1 MSKTDIIS
9 PINKKESSSRALR
22 IIIAGGG
29 TGGHI
34 FPALA
39 IANAL
44 KKKNSKIEFLFV
56 GAEGKME
63 MEKIPEAGFE
73 IIGLPIAGYD
83 RSSIFKNL
91 GLPLKLVKSYFKVKK
106 IISEFRPDAVIGV
119 GGYSTFPILRYAQ
132 SINIPTFIHEA
143 NSFAGKSNLILS
155 KRAKLIFVATE
166 SMNQFFPY
174 KNVVVSGNPVRNV
187 FSDTNLIRK
196 EALEFFGFEA
206 EKKTILVIGGS
217 LGAKSINETIEAN
230 LEYFRKNNI
239 QLIWQ
244 TGKNFAPKAA
254 MEEQFNSN
262 IWTSSFISKM
272 EYAYTAADVVVSRA
286 GAMSVAE
293 LCIVGKPVIFV
304 PYPLAAENHQEANA
318 RNLVDKNA
326 AMMILDSEVHEKLIP
341 AIDFLICHSEHALE
355 MRRNISTMANTSADE
370 FIADQI
376 LLNL

>member
-1 MSKTDIIS
+1 MINVNTIS
-9 PINKKESSSRALR
+9 PDNKKEMLNRPLR

-34 FPALA
+34 FPAIA

-44 KKKNSKIEFLFV
+44 KKRNPEIEFLFV

-63 MEKIPEAGFE
+63 MQKIPEAGFK
-73 IIGLPIAGYD
+73 IVGLPIAGYD
-83 RSSIFKNL
+83 RSSFLKNL
-91 GLPLKLVKSYFKVKK
+91 GLPLKLVKSYFKVKSIVADFK
-106 IISEFRPDAVIGV
+106 PDAVIGV

-132 SINIPTFIHEA
+132 SVNIPTFIHEA

-155 KRAKLIFVATE
+155 KRAKLIFVASE

-187 FSDTNLIRK
+187 FSDTNIIRK
-196 EALEFFGFEA
+196 EALEFFGLTA
-206 EKKTILVIGGS
+206 DKKTILVMGGS
-217 LGAKSINETIEAN
+217 LGARSINETIEAN
-230 LEYFRKNNI
+230 LDYFRKNNI

-254 MEEQFNSN
+254 TVEQFNSN
-262 IWTSSFISKM
+262 IWTGSFISKM
-272 EYAYTAADVVVSRA
+272 EYAYTAADIVVSRA

-293 LCIVGKPVIFV
+293 LCVVGKPVIFV

-318 RNLVDKNA
+318 KNLVDKKA
-326 AMMILDSEVHEKLIP
+326 AVMILDKDVREKLIST
-341 AIDFLICHSEHALE
+341 IDYLISDSEYALE
-355 MRRNISTMANTSADE
+355 MRTNIAKMGNTSADE